1 MLSLSGFKKKAVNCD
16 AQKSVDGTKQRIVRN
31 QKGLGR
37 FLESILPPIS
47 HYENPDGINKAVT
60 TFHEKMVED
69 HHQHSRLL
77 TGFSV
82 VLNSSLLTNLKV
94 FTGSAITNSY
104 AESVNVQPHCFVVFA
119 KGTCLI
125 QQKREPKKTETKSSQ
140 SITVVEKN
148 KETVFEKKK
157 TKRVF

>member
-1 MLSLSGFKKKAVNCD
+1 MLSLNGFKKEVDCD

-31 QKGLGR
+31 QKGLCR

-47 HYENPDGINKAVT
+47 HSENPDGINKTVT

-94 FTGSAITNSY
+94 FTGSAINNSY
-104 AESVNVQPHCFVVFA
+104 AESVIVQLHCFVVFA

-125 QQKREPKKTETKSSQ
+125 QQKREPKKRKQKAVNQSQ
-140 SITVVEKN
+140 LLKN
-148 KETVFEKKK
+148 QRNSV
-157 TKRVF
+157 